1 LRTYVSAA
9 LGDAAASDDDGS
21 FFASARESS
30 AGGAWRSGLERNA
43 RPAFGDA
50 AKGAPASRPA
60 ASLGAVAAAEAAARG
75 EASGADVG
83 DALVGDV
90 RDSAASALRFEA
102 GLGRQARETRRDVEG
117 EAFLAQRRAEAQ
129 SVDPAG
135 DALARA
141 REGVARMRE
150 EREGIMAAGDD
161 ESRAA
166 RGNSG
171 ILGGDPESGAEA
183 VANDPL
189 VRSVFGMGVDA

>member
-1 LRTYVSAA
+1 M
-9 LGDAAASDDDGS
+9 
-21 FFASARESS
+21 
-30 AGGAWRSGLERNA
+30 
-43 RPAFGDA
+43 
-50 AKGAPASRPA
+50 
-60 ASLGAVAAAEAAARG
+60 
-75 EASGADVG
+75 G